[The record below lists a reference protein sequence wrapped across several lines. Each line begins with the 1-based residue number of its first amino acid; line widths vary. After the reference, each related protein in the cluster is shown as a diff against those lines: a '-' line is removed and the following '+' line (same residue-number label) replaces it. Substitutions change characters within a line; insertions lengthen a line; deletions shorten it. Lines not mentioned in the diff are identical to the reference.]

1 MPPLLKSYL
10 AQERVNPGS
19 KSQAELRVGRFSV
32 GSLGQGIDAPMLRAQ
47 AIEPA
52 KVEPD
57 IDRVG
62 PLVSPE
68 VAEKFAAT
76 LSQATFRIAE
86 EKAKLASLD
95 ATNAAMSDLNQM
107 LYGSDDGQQ
116 SGYLSLT
123 GRSYIDKHPEAMQSV
138 NAIVAKHAES
148 LDPYARKMFMTSIQD
163 NALSTKRTL
172 AQYSNHQLDVWRK
185 TTYDETADMA
195 KRSILKDLDNEPEFE
210 ANLAKAVTKVQE
222 TFSSNPQLGELMGKQ
237 LRDSVYKDAIEVAK
251 SSERLDLA
259 YSMTNKAMANE
270 AHPEV
275 IAYGLNAMT
284 SIADKKK
291 AARESAIADDMRN
304 ARYQTFQEEQRILK
318 AADPVQAWNS
328 TTNIEAKASTK
339 GVIEANQRGIE
350 HGPADAVLQAT
361 QAVMDG
367 EVTNIQQLQARFPML
382 GTRDFSD
389 LQSTM
394 LSRQDK
400 EINYWTKRAD
410 EWLRPL
416 TTGAAGVN
424 RFNKDKAEVTYINTM
439 RQFENALATAKME
452 KQPASK
458 AFLAVQAEL
467 MTDPN
472 LDKNYPGMSFSR
484 ESVIFPTLPR
494 EYNLLPHEDRFTA
507 ANPNAL
513 ADLKKTTS
521 EALMRWQQ
529 KYYPDS
535 ADGNIPYV
543 PGQYEEAMEIAN
555 QIHQQYLYFKK
566 ALTQQPQD
574 TTEQKAQPKPGLGSK
589 IKSMFNQVTGS
600 GEPSTKED

>member
-19 KSQAELRVGRFSV
+19 KSQAELKVGRFSA

-116 SGYLSLT
+116 PGYLSLT

-138 NAIVAKHAES
+138 NAIIAKHAEN

-195 KRSILKDLDNEPEFE
+195 KRNILKDLDNEPEFE
-210 ANLAKAVTKVQE
+210 ANLARAVTKVQE
-222 TFSSNPQLGELMGKQ
+222 TFSNNPQLGELMGKQ

-259 YSMTNKAMANE
+259 YSMTNKAMAND

-275 IAYGLNAMT
+275 VAYGLNAMT

-291 AARESAIADDMRN
+291 ADRESAITEDMRN

-339 GVIEANQRGIE
+339 SVIEANQRGIE
-350 HGPADAVLQAT
+350 HGPAEAVLQAT

-400 EINYWTKRAD
+400 EISYWTKRAD

-494 EYNLLPHEDRFTA
+494 EYNLLPHEDRFTT

-574 TTEQKAQPKPGLGSK
+574 ATEQKAQPKPGLGSK